1 MCVCPSFLSK
11 AFYVTSSVPWT
22 FPVLYFLFIYLYVYV
37 WVYPCHGRSESSLG
51 AGSLSSCSRAIVLR
65 FDSMQAVEPTL
76 WPCFYSIVFSLD

>member
-22 FPVLYFLFIYLYVYV
+22 FPVLYFLFICMYTYGYIHVMGGQRAAWGLVLSHLV
-37 WVYPCHGRSESSLG
+37 PGPSVLG
-51 AGSLSSCSRAIVLR
+51 
-65 FDSMQAVEPTL
+65 FDSMQAVEPAL